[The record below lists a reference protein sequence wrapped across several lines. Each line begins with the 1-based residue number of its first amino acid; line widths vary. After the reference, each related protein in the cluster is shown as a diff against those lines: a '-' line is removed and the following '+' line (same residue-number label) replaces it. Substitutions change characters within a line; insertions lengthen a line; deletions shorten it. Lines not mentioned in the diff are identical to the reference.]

1 MIRQAS
7 DVAQHTNE
15 GERSLSLGRMRDPAE
30 GRTWS
35 QSTPSSPRQGRH
47 VHTTSRSIA
56 AVRVALCQTNSGA
69 DVGTNETHVFALI
82 GEAGAAGVD
91 LAALPE
97 VWPCQGSAREVRA
110 AAEPIDGP
118 RVHRL
123 AEAARRHRMW
133 IHGGS
138 VLEVDGD
145 RIYNASVLLDRD
157 GELVATYRKI
167 HLFDADP
174 PGAVPSRESSV
185 FSAGDQV
192 VTAETEFGR
201 VGLSI
206 CYDLRFPELYRA
218 LAVQGATIMFVP
230 AAFRFETGVDHWE
243 PLLRARAIEDQAF
256 VVAAAQWGTW
266 GPSGR
271 ERRNYGHSLV
281 ADPWG
286 NVVAQAPDEVGVT
299 FAELDLARVE
309 QVRQILP
316 ALRHRR
322 LQPSC

>member
-1 MIRQAS
+1 
-7 DVAQHTNE
+7 
-15 GERSLSLGRMRDPAE
+15 
-30 GRTWS
+30 
-35 QSTPSSPRQGRH
+35 
-47 VHTTSRSIA
+47 
-56 AVRVALCQTNSGA
+56 VRVALCQTNCGEDVAANYEQVFGLLEVAAADGA
-69 DVGTNETHVFALI
+69 
-82 GEAGAAGVD
+82 D

-97 VWPCQGSAREVRA
+97 VWPRQGSAREIRE
-110 AAEPIDGP
+110 AAETVPGP
-118 RVHRL
+118 RTDRL
-123 AEAARRHRMW
+123 SELAARRRMW
-133 IHGGS
+133 VHGGS
-138 VLEVDGD
+138 VLERDGE
-145 RIYNASVLLDRD
+145 RIFNTSVLFDRS

-185 FSAGDQV
+185 FSAGDQI

-218 LAVQGATIMFVP
+218 LAVRGATILFVP

-266 GPSGR
+266 GPPGR
-271 ERRNYGHSLV
+271 ERRNFGHSLV

-286 NVVAQAPDEVGVT
+286 GLVAEAPDGVGVI

-316 ALRHRR
+316 SLRHRR

>member
-1 MIRQAS
+1 
-7 DVAQHTNE
+7 
-15 GERSLSLGRMRDPAE
+15 
-30 GRTWS
+30 
-35 QSTPSSPRQGRH
+35 
-47 VHTTSRSIA
+47 
-56 AVRVALCQTNSGA
+56 
-69 DVGTNETHVFALI
+69 
-82 GEAGAAGVD
+82 
-91 LAALPE
+91 
-97 VWPCQGSAREVRA
+97 
-110 AAEPIDGP
+110 
-118 RVHRL
+118 
-123 AEAARRHRMW
+123 MW
-133 IHGGS
+133 VHGGS
-138 VLEVDGD
+138 VLERDGE
-145 RIYNASVLLDRD
+145 RIFNTSVLFDRS

-218 LAVQGATIMFVP
+218 LAVQGATILFVP

-266 GPSGR
+266 GPPGR
-271 ERRNYGHSLV
+271 ERRNFGHSLV

-286 NVVAQAPDEVGVT
+286 NLVAQAPDEVGVT

-316 ALRHRR
+316 SLRHRR

>member
-1 MIRQAS
+1 MKI
-7 DVAQHTNE
+7 
-15 GERSLSLGRMRDPAE
+15 
-30 GRTWS
+30 
-35 QSTPSSPRQGRH
+35 
-47 VHTTSRSIA
+47 
-56 AVRVALCQTNSGA
+56 ALCQTNSGEDVA
-69 DVGTNETHVFALI
+69 DNEEQVVGLLE
-82 GEAGAAGVD
+82 EAAAGGAD

-97 VWPCQGSAREVRA
+97 VWPRQGSAGQIRET
-110 AAEPIDGP
+110 AEPVPG
-118 RVHRL
+118 RRTELL
-123 AEAARRHRMW
+123 AEVAARHRMW
-133 IHGGS
+133 VHGGS
-138 VLEVDGD
+138 VLE
-145 RIYNASVLLDRD
+145 RD
-157 GELVATYRKI
+157 GERIFNTSVLFDRSGELIATYRKI

-218 LAVQGATIMFVP
+218 LAVKGATILFVP

-266 GPSGR
+266 GPYGR
-271 ERRNYGHSLV
+271 ERRTFGHSLV

-286 NVVAQAPDEVGVT
+286 DLVAQAPDGVVVT

-316 ALRHRR
+316 SLRHRR
-322 LQPSC
+322 LPPNC

>member
-1 MIRQAS
+1 MRTDRPY
-7 DVAQHTNE
+7 DV
-15 GERSLSLGRMRDPAE
+15 SM
-30 GRTWS
+30 
-35 QSTPSSPRQGRH
+35 
-47 VHTTSRSIA
+47 
-56 AVRVALCQTNSGA
+56 RVALCQTNCGE
-69 DVGTNETHVFALI
+69 DVVANERQVL
-82 GEAGAAGVD
+82 GLLEEAVTEGVD
-91 LAALPE
+91 LVALPE
-97 VWPCQGSAREVRA
+97 VWPLQGSATLIRE
-110 AAEPIDGP
+110 AAEPIPGP
-118 RVHRL
+118 RTDRL
-123 AEAARRHRMW
+123 AEFAARHHVW
-133 IHGGS
+133 VHGGS
-138 VLEVDGD
+138 LLERDD
-145 RIYNASVLLDRD
+145 ERIFNTSVLFDRS
-157 GELVATYRKI
+157 GEMVATYRKI

-218 LAVQGATIMFVP
+218 LAIQGATILFVP

-266 GPSGR
+266 GPPGR
-271 ERRNYGHSLV
+271 ERRNFGHSLV

-286 NVVAQAPDEVGVT
+286 NLVAQAPDEVGVT

-309 QVRQILP
+309 QVRQTLP
-316 ALRHRR
+316 SLRHRR

>member
-1 MIRQAS
+1 
-7 DVAQHTNE
+7 VKF
-15 GERSLSLGRMRDPAE
+15 
-30 GRTWS
+30 
-35 QSTPSSPRQGRH
+35 
-47 VHTTSRSIA
+47 
-56 AVRVALCQTNSGA
+56 ALCQTKCGEDVAANEEQVFGLLEQAAADGA
-69 DVGTNETHVFALI
+69 
-82 GEAGAAGVD
+82 D

-97 VWPCQGSAREVRA
+97 VWPRQGSAREIRE
-110 AAEPIDGP
+110 AAESIPGP
-118 RVHRL
+118 RTDRL
-123 AEAARRHRMW
+123 GDFAARHHVW
-133 IHGGS
+133 VHGGS
-138 VLEVDGD
+138 VLERDGD
-145 RIYNASVLLDRD
+145 RVFNTSVLFDRS

-218 LAVQGATIMFVP
+218 LAVQGATILFVP

-266 GPSGR
+266 GPPGR
-271 ERRNYGHSLV
+271 ERRNFGHSLV

-286 NVVAQAPDEVGVT
+286 DVVAEASDGIGVT

-309 QVRQILP
+309 QIRQILP
-316 ALRHRR
+316 SLRHRR

>member
-1 MIRQAS
+1 MKI
-7 DVAQHTNE
+7 
-15 GERSLSLGRMRDPAE
+15 
-30 GRTWS
+30 
-35 QSTPSSPRQGRH
+35 
-47 VHTTSRSIA
+47 
-56 AVRVALCQTNSGA
+56 ALCQTNCGE
-69 DVGTNETHVFALI
+69 DVAANEEQVLVLL
-82 GEAGAAGVD
+82 ERAAVEGCD
-91 LAALPE
+91 LAALAE
-97 VWPCQGSAREVRA
+97 VWPRQGSAKQVRE
-110 AAEPIDGP
+110 AAEPIPGP
-118 RVHRL
+118 RTERL
-123 AEAARRHRMW
+123 SEVAARHRMW
-133 IHGGS
+133 VHGGS
-138 VLEVDGD
+138 VLERDGE
-145 RIYNASVLLDRD
+145 RIFNTSVLFDRS

-266 GPSGR
+266 GPPGR
-271 ERRNYGHSLV
+271 ERRNFGHSLV

-286 NVVAQAPDEVGVT
+286 SLVAQAPDEVGVT
-299 FAELDLARVE
+299 FAELDLGRVE

-316 ALRHRR
+316 SLRHRR